1 MRHTALPTRV
11 PLLSRGFILFWLFLL
26 HEPRASPAPCVLDLP
41 MVISA
46 QVQEPASRGEGRRG
60 ETRGDEGRRGEGRAR
75 REKVGRGEG
84 GVEEWREGKGWR
96 EGRRRK
102 MRGRGGGQEERRRR
116 GAAWP
121 GSSPSSRPSSALRRA
136 RKTVLSLGVPGGF
149 QGAVSGPCAPSG
161 STSSAEG
168 FPSSSVGSQPPQTS
182 GIMGRRMRTQHSEY
196 RVSRGWRV
204 APGPTLLPRSASP
217 HPGHSR
223 QEASSGATP
232 APHGH
237 S

>member
-1 MRHTALPTRV
+1 MRHRALPTRV

-46 QVQEPASRGEGRRG
+46 QVQEPASWG
-60 ETRGDEGRRGEGRAR
+60 EGRRGEGRGERRVR

-102 MRGRGGGQEERRRR
+102 MKGRGGGQEERRRR

-121 GSSPSSRPSSALRRA
+121 G
-136 RKTVLSLGVPGGF
+136 
-149 QGAVSGPCAPSG
+149 
-161 STSSAEG
+161 
-168 FPSSSVGSQPPQTS
+168 QPLL
-182 GIMGRRMRTQHSEY
+182 
-196 RVSRGWRV
+196 
-204 APGPTLLPRSASP
+204 PTLLGLEES
-217 HPGHSR
+217 
-223 QEASSGATP
+223 
-232 APHGH
+232 
-237 S
+237 